1 MAIRY
6 STSTLV
12 RLNAKIE
19 SVNFIKLPS
28 PADGSNIPD
37 GRFIVFNASG
47 NATTANTSSRVA
59 FLNFSP
65 GGRSDTTDIQNDP
78 LAEYTANIGID
89 TGGLSGIIGSNTMIG
104 LPKSSWSEPAASFAI
119 GQIVESDAD
128 GKPKAV
134 TAIALNTGS
143 TPITSN
149 NLTLSFG
156 TIVKVEGGI
165 VWFIF
170 NSVANVV
177 AAV

>member
-37 GRFIVFNASG
+37 GRFIVFNALG
-47 NATTANTSSRVA
+47 NAATASESSRVA

-65 GGRSDTTDIQNDP
+65 GGRSDTTDIQGDP
-78 LAEYTANIGID
+78 LAEYTANVAID
-89 TGGLSGIIGSNTMIG
+89 TGGLSGIIGNGTMIG
-104 LPKSSWSEPAASFAI
+104 LPKSSWSDPAASFAI
-119 GQIVESDAD
+119 GQLVESDSV

-134 TAIALNTGS
+134 SATAVNTGS
-143 TPITSN
+143 TALTTGN
-149 NLTLSFG
+149 VTLSFG
-156 TIVKVEGGI
+156 TIVKIEGGI

-170 NSVANVV
+170 NSVANMV
-177 AAV
+177 AG